1 MHIILS
7 VYKEAR
13 LIKQPGSTAA
23 ARATAAVVAQ
33 TEETADARAAG
44 PMAAEAPEAEAR
56 EAGAWEGAAQQWGEA
71 TEVVT
76 RALTA

>member
-44 PMAAEAPEAEAR
+44 PMALEAEAR
-56 EAGAWEGAAQQWGEA
+56 EAGAYKEDSQAVERTGAAREA
-71 TEVVT
+71 
-76 RALTA
+76 